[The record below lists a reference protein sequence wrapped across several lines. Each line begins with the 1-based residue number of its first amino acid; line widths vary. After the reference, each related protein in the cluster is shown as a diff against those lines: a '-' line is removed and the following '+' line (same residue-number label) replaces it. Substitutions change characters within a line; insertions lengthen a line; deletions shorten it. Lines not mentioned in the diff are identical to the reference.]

1 MSADDIRIICN
12 AVLEY
17 LNEKLL
23 NIPAT
28 VNRNYHPND
37 YPTAYT
43 LTLSYADG
51 FNIIISFWDRGCKLA
66 NMPVVEYANPEM
78 LPALHQQCLK
88 WVESCK
94 MIKNFNKRQLKCL

>member
-1 MSADDIRIICN
+1 MTADDIRTICD
-12 AVLEY
+12 AVHEY

-23 NIPAT
+23 NVPAI
-28 VNRNYHPND
+28 VSRNYGSND
-37 YPTAYT
+37 YPSAYI

-51 FNIIISFWDRGCKLA
+51 FNIIISFWSRGCKLA